1 MDVEPPPTPFFF
13 QVHILMLLRNR
24 YIGVTGS
31 EMCKSIEI
39 NGVTYIRHDIYI
51 SFQKRV
57 NYYFSIFYS
66 KKSVPRYKCICPHK
80 QRRYVPKFL

>member
-39 NGVTYIRHDIYI
+39 NGVTYIRQQYI
-51 SFQKRV
+51 ISEESQLLFFNILLQTSMK
-57 NYYFSIFYS
+57 
-66 KKSVPRYKCICPHK
+66 
-80 QRRYVPKFL
+80 